1 MSSSRVV
8 SVIIP
13 VYNRE
18 RLVGDALE
26 SVLSQTVP
34 PGWELELVVVDDGST
49 DRTLEAVERGVGPS
63 RSRGG
68 AVSVL
73 SVPHNGFP
81 GAVRNRGV
89 EASSG
94 EVLAFLDSD
103 DRWYPEK
110 LCTQLPLHEAERCR
124 ISHTREVWLRND
136 RVVSQRKQKHL
147 RHGKIFQDA
156 LRKCIVGPSTVMM
169 ARSLYREHG
178 GFREDLEVAE
188 DHEFWLRVL
197 AEEEICF
204 LETPPTEKRAG
215 PWEQLSEK
223 YGQIESFRI
232 TALRHLVRKE
242 YFVHRGLPE
251 RHHQARE
258 VLAQKLGI
266 YAAGARK
273 RGRNEEADRLELE
286 AHQYRSSL

>member
-110 LCTQLPLHEAERCR
+110 LCTQLPLHEAERCH

-136 RVVSQRKQKHL
+136 RVVSQRKQKHHALPIPAALSGHVEATFYLWSLSCVHLGL
-147 RHGKIFQDA
+147 RCNFA
-156 LRKCIVGPSTVMM
+156 LNSHSLP
-169 ARSLYREHG
+169 RSRTKKGLMITKAN
-178 GFREDLEVAE
+178 F
-188 DHEFWLRVL
+188 
-197 AEEEICF
+197 
-204 LETPPTEKRAG
+204 
-215 PWEQLSEK
+215 K
-223 YGQIESFRI
+223 YCYS
-232 TALRHLVRKE
+232 A
-242 YFVHRGLPE
+242 
-251 RHHQARE
+251 
-258 VLAQKLGI
+258 
-266 YAAGARK
+266 
-273 RGRNEEADRLELE
+273 
-286 AHQYRSSL
+286 